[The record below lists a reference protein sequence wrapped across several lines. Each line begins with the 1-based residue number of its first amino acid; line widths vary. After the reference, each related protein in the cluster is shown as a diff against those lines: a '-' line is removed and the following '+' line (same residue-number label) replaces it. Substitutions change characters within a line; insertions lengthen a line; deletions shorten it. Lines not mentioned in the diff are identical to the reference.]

1 MRDADATAQ
10 LLALEEMLQ
19 VGDLA
24 LTLVYV
30 ERTVLADHGD
40 PRAVVSAVFQPVQTF
55 QQNRAGLTPA
65 DISYNPTHLFSKFDP
80 AKNKKKF

>member
-1 MRDADATAQ
+1 MF
-10 LLALEEMLQ
+10 Q
-19 VGDLA
+19 VGNFA
-24 LTLVYV
+24 FAFVYV